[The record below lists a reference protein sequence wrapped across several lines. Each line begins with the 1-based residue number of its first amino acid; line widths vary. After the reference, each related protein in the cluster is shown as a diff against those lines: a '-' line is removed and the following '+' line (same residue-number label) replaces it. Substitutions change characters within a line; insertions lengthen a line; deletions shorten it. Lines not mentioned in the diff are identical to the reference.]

1 MKEGD
6 RIPWIVTAPSR
17 SELDAAIVEAEGWL
31 RPATL
36 EKLLTE
42 LSKLYM
48 RTARR
53 PEGDHD
59 RKTVLKLYAVEL
71 AKFPGDLV
79 LAQIEAYRGT
89 FFPALDELRTPIEK
103 SRILRSRWL
112 KLEALRR
119 GIVGENPEQQRVIS
133 DQERAY
139 VVEGFKKLSARLS
152 GVPKKASA

>member
-1 MKEGD
+1 M
-6 RIPWIVTAPSR
+6 
-17 SELDAAIVEAEGWL
+17 

-53 PEGDHD
+53 SEGDYD
-59 RKTVLKLYAVEL
+59 RKTVLKLYALEL
-71 AKFPGDLV
+71 GKFPGDLA

-103 SRILRSRWL
+103 SRALRLRVL

-119 GIVGENPEQQRVIS
+119 GIVGESPERRRAVN

-139 VVEGFKKLSARLS
+139 VVDGFKKLSAGLS
-152 GVPKKASA
+152 GVPKEAPE